1 MIVTVDNKGIMR
13 SGIISVATYDI
24 EELQFAIS
32 TTFVKD
38 YEVYLSLYSVTNK
51 LYDVVRLTPLRAYDA
66 THTLYTL
73 IPAQIIRVGNNERV
87 IMKLIFLNKVKDQ
100 QVVSNSAECKLQTAN
115 YKFTRQIAIAQEV
128 QLATADYFEKI
139 SEMYNKI
146 MKGENRE

>member
-1 MIVTVDNKGIMR
+1 MVVTVDNKGVMR
-13 SGIISVATYDI
+13 SGIISAATYDI
-24 EELQFAIS
+24 EGLEFAIS
-32 TTFVKD
+32 TALAKD
-38 YEVYLSLYSVTNK
+38 YEVYLSLYSVANK
-51 LYDVVRLTPLRAYDA
+51 LYDVVRLTPLRAYDS

-73 IPAQIIRVGNNERV
+73 IPAQTLRVGNNERV
-87 IMKLIFLNKVKDQ
+87 IMKLVFLNKTKDQ

-115 YKFTRQIAIAQEV
+115 YKFTRQIAIAQEI

>member
-1 MIVTVDNKGIMR
+1 MVVTVDNKGIMR
-13 SGIISVATYDI
+13 SGIISAATYDV
-24 EELQFAIS
+24 EDLQFAIS

-51 LYDVVRLTPLRAYDA
+51 LYDVVRLTPLRAYDT

-73 IPAQIIRVGNNERV
+73 IPAQKLRVGNNEKV

-115 YKFTRQIAIAQEV
+115 YKFTRQIAIAQEI
-128 QLATADYFEKI
+128 QLATANYFEQI
-139 SEMYNKI
+139 SKMYDEI